1 MSDIVTLRI
10 ELYCSVKSSLLRALE
25 LAYLVQL
32 LDDREDEE
40 GRHEADAGENT
51 PDSNEVEVL
60 APHDARH
67 HNELVADSCSAEPET
82 HHKTCILRRSHLRY
96 ERDADRRE
104 QKLGKGEDEVM

>member
-40 GRHEADAGENT
+40 
-51 PDSNEVEVL
+51 S
-60 APHDARH
+60 
-67 HNELVADSCSAEPET
+67 
-82 HHKTCILRRSHLRY
+82 
-96 ERDADRRE
+96 
-104 QKLGKGEDEVM
+104 